1 MLPIPRR
8 RFDEGGVHVVL
19 VEAHFDLDGRR
30 LFGESAAAQ
39 VVEKGQDADGE
50 AQGIGEFQ
58 DGVAVGGL
66 AGQEGVKLTEQINGG
81 DVVVKGH
88 DRKCRSEEA

>member
-8 RFDEGGVHVVL
+8 RFNEGGVHVVL
-19 VEAHFDLDGRR
+19 VEAYFYLDWGR

-50 AQGIGEFQ
+50 PQGIGEFQ
-58 DGVAVGGL
+58 DGVSIGRL
-66 AGQEGVKLTEQINGG
+66 AGQEGVELTEQINGG
-81 DVVVKGH
+81 DVVVEGH
-88 DRKCRSEEA
+88 DGKCRSEEA

>member
-30 LFGESAAAQ
+30 LFGEAAAAQ
-39 VVEKGQDADGE
+39 VVEEGQMPTARPKE
-50 AQGIGEFQ
+50 
-58 DGVAVGGL
+58 
-66 AGQEGVKLTEQINGG
+66 
-81 DVVVKGH
+81 
-88 DRKCRSEEA
+88 

>member
-39 VVEKGQDADGE
+39 VVEKGQDADSE
-50 AQGIGEFQ
+50 PQGIGEFQ
-58 DGVAVGGL
+58 DGLAIGRL
-66 AGQEGVKLTEQINGG
+66 AGQEGVELTEQINGG
-81 DVVVKGH
+81 DVVVEGH
-88 DRKCRSEEA
+88 DGKCGAEEA